1 MNGNGAIGAGASLA
15 GRIRRAE
22 FEGEWMY
29 EEDAVSAGFGVAGEG
44 DVKGKGKARDD
55 DESEGEIKNS
65 AEHVMPVKR
74 EEFVRLV
81 LQALRE
87 VGYRYVICTLMD
99 DLLTPRSQT
108 AEVLRAESGF
118 EEENSTATALRNAI
132 LGGRWSES
140 ITLLESLGVVQPGDR
155 LPLRRKNSF
164 TTYGKRQSGSNSDVT
179 TPGSTPV
186 TISNEGI
193 PISGSGLSISPST
206 GFGRGGLTPSTSVD
220 TGRSALADGFADDPL
235 DGDGAAPVEP
245 SAEDSVGRQAIFK
258 IYEQKY
264 FELLE
269 LEQQNRAL
277 SVLRHQ
283 LAPIAAESDR
293 LHALSR

>member
-1 MNGNGAIGAGASLA
+1 MSSPVPDPTWAHSL
-15 GRIRRAE
+15 
-22 FEGEWMY
+22 
-29 EEDAVSAGFGVAGEG
+29 
-44 DVKGKGKARDD
+44 
-55 DESEGEIKNS
+55 
-65 AEHVMPVKR
+65 
-74 EEFVRLV
+74 
-81 LQALRE
+81 
-87 VGYRYVICTLMD
+87 
-99 DLLTPRSQT
+99 SQT

-118 EEENSTATALRNAI
+118 EEENQLATALRNAI

-140 ITLLESLGVVQPGDR
+140 ITLLEALGVVQPGDR

-164 TTYGKRQSGSNSDVT
+164 TSYGKRSGDNSDVT
-179 TPGSTPV
+179 TPGSTPI
-186 TISNEGI
+186 TIA
-193 PISGSGLSISPST
+193 GSKEETSSAFGLAASST
-206 GFGRGGLTPSTSVD
+206 SGFGRGGLTPSGSLD
-220 TGRSALADGFADDPL
+220 TGFATVSSNSYDDSLATDSERQ
-235 DGDGAAPVEP
+235 VEP
-245 SAEDSVGRQAIFK
+245 SAEDSIGRQAIFK